1 MWVLRV
7 LQILLE
13 LQNLSLLLA
22 LIMSNEKWKG
32 RVCVGGGGDS
42 ERTFQVLLDAYA

>member
-42 ERTFQVLLDAYA
+42 ERTFQVLLGGYA